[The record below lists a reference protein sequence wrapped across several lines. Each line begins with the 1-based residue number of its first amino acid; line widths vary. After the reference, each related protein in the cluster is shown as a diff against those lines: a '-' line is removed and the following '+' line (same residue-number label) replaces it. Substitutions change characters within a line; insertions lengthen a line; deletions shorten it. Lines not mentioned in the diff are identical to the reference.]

1 MLVRLFLKYASEVW
15 NHPHKKQQLKD
26 KLEGVQRLAL
36 RIILSR
42 YRRLD
47 SPTTLYAKADLALLE
62 TRSRNKI
69 LKMLY
74 LILRDSS
81 SIEKSKFL
89 TYSDSRITQNKHNKT
104 LNEYSCYKDAPKY
117 SFFYVLYETGIPSS
131 KQL

>member
-1 MLVRLFLKYASEVW
+1 MEPPTRT
-15 NHPHKKQQLKD
+15 KKRKLKD
-26 KLEGVQRLAL
+26 KLEGVERLAL

-47 SPTTLYAKADLALLE
+47 SPTTLYLKADLALLE

-89 TYSDSRITQNKHNKT
+89 T
-104 LNEYSCYKDAPKY
+104 
-117 SFFYVLYETGIPSS
+117 
-131 KQL
+131 